1 MNTVKFLTASTDSPR
16 GAEVKKM
23 TLPVPNPQENEYRR
37 FYNHRDE
44 ESEEVKTDEDSGEP
58 VVVSVTIPVADYV
71 SVQADHEP
79 TDEEWREVLSE
90 NGFSDEEIDKI
101 LLGD

>member
-1 MNTVKFLTASTDSPR
+1 
-16 GAEVKKM
+16 
-23 TLPVPNPQENEYRR
+23 
-37 FYNHRDE
+37 
-44 ESEEVKTDEDSGEP
+44 
-58 VVVSVTIPVADYV
+58 VTIPVADYV

-79 TDEEWREVLSE
+79 SDEEWREALSE